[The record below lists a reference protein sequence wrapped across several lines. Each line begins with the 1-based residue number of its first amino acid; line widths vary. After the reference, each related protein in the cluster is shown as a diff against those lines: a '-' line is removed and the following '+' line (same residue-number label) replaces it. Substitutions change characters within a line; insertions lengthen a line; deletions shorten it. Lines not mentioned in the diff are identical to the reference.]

1 MSKYVWTVSLLALAA
16 CSAPPSTPQKAKVEV
31 PQRDLVAEV
40 RAAGVEAQDALDVQP
55 LRDPAISDLRAAATE
70 HERARRF
77 DEADASLEA
86 ALKIAPG
93 DPELWQLRAEIALFR
108 QQYQQAEQL
117 ASSSFARGPKL
128 GGLCRRNW
136 TTVRL
141 SREMRGDAAGAAS
154 AGAQLGRCTV
164 EPPVRM

>member
-1 MSKYVWTVSLLALAA
+1 MKKMLIVVSLLALSA
-16 CSAPPSTPQKAKVEV
+16 CSAPPSTPEKAKVEV

-40 RAAGVEAQDALDVQP
+40 RAAGVEAEDALDVQP
-55 LRDPAISDLRAAATE
+55 LRDPAISDLRVAATE

-77 DEADASLEA
+77 KQADASLEA

-108 QQYQQAEQL
+108 KKYQEAEQL

-128 GGLCRRNW
+128 GALCRRNW

-141 SREMRGDAAGAAS
+141 AREMRGDAVGAAS
-154 AGAQLGRCTV
+154 AGAQVGRCTV